1 MTDNFEFCFPDA
13 SRKMKPSN
21 GRNKKR
27 KVTIANAYAKGRKQT
42 AKNPSFGTMPTSES
56 AKKDTEKST
65 AAVINQALLCRPS
78 AVRKG
83 SKATTIEATF
93 SSLSIKMAKKHI
105 ISIKIH
111 YHPSSCF
118 LFALDVATK
127 H

>member
-1 MTDNFEFCFPDA
+1 
-13 SRKMKPSN
+13 MKLSN
-21 GRNKKR
+21 GRNKKP
-27 KVTIANAYAKGRKQT
+27 KVTIANAYAKGRMPT
-42 AKNPSFGTMPTSES
+42 AKNPSFGTTPTSES

-65 AAVINQALLCRPS
+65 AAAVINQALLCRPS

-118 LFALDVATK
+118 LFTLDVATK
-127 H
+127 V